1 MEMETMDLKTLD
13 SEQLEVYN
21 YLVDTVGYDEDYAYG
36 IVSEYEYRL
45 YDDFEEYVDDRLFQV
60 DCELP
65 VWINIDYLGT
75 FKSMCMYSD
84 CRNFYFKNNPD
95 FSSRDLYEKEGLK
108 EFENLFKFSKFVE
121 IWGLEC

>member
-1 MEMETMDLKTLD
+1 MNNIDELNRVAEK
-13 SEQLEVYN
+13 LEVCE
-21 YLVDTVGYDEDYAYG
+21 YLEGLDIQEKYINDILMDERFQ
-36 IVSEYEYRL
+36 V

-108 EFENLFKFSKFVE
+108 EFENLLKFSKFVE